1 MTDII
6 SKNSAIFI
14 PIIFISMIFI
24 SIQSILPIFL
34 FGDVSFGVSFGA
46 VTFRRS
52 SFRRRPLH
60 SITFTRSIATEF
72 EFDLFDSFAIEI
84 DLSHLM
90 ISVAGVKLV
99 MVAVL
104 TLLLEFFFDL
114 FDLIRTF
121 QLNLN
126 LIFLILLQSKLI

>member
-1 MTDII
+1 
-6 SKNSAIFI
+6 
-14 PIIFISMIFI
+14 
-24 SIQSILPIFL
+24 
-34 FGDVSFGVSFGA
+34 
-46 VTFRRS
+46 
-52 SFRRRPLH
+52 
-60 SITFTRSIATEF
+60 
-72 EFDLFDSFAIEI
+72 
-84 DLSHLM
+84 M